1 MRSATSKTLLNNS
14 PVAVFVEHALLT
26 ITLSL
31 IILRTTYIENPHV
44 EQLQTRFFL
53 TSEVVSL
60 YMSTALLACFA
71 LWLLVR
77 VLTGRLR
84 WRKTYLGI
92 GTGLFLLAGILAC
105 LAASNKRA
113 AVTDLIVLITPMLT
127 AMFLIQ
133 LLSSR
138 QKVYLAILLVMAAA
152 VAMTAQCMD
161 QLVDSNAGMI
171 QDYEQDPAAQ
181 LERMN
186 IEPDSLEH
194 WLYEHRLYSKDI
206 RGFLMTSNSA
216 ASFFLLAVFAGLG
229 LCLDAFLQRRQPECL
244 VALVGYGLAF
254 LFGLVG
260 LLLTQSKGGLGA
272 MGLGMVL
279 LAVMSVFGGRLWKHR
294 LAAGVVLLIG
304 IGLATTAIIGY
315 GTRYGRLPG
324 GNSLLVRWQYW
335 QSTARMIG
343 DHALTGI
350 GGGNFRFFYPFYKIP
365 AATETIQDPHNFI
378 LSLLSQYGP
387 LGLAAFLAAV
397 LYPIYKGLAG
407 RYEPADLTAFS
418 SPPMS
423 KKLWMALTAV
433 SVSMLLFVRPMLVD
447 ADFLHQ
453 SADVRSAAYV
463 VLYLF
468 PAGVFVLAF
477 GLLGAVASGDGSM
490 RQRSGFL
497 IPALICGMTAVLIH
511 NLVDF
516 AIFEPGVWNL
526 FWLTAALLVSCRHND
541 TPSDIPA
548 TTALSGLQRV
558 TAGLCVSGVL
568 IAFLA
573 IAVLPPVRANRLF
586 RRALMAP
593 SPQWEVLDQAIA
605 ADALSP
611 DTAYNA
617 AGLLM
622 QAYAQQR
629 PSAKDITLLKR
640 AEWFVDIARQRNPE
654 SFKPYRLAADLALLQ
669 ADRAEGQTRTALIQ
683 EAFDSLGQAL
693 DRYPGSDRI
702 HYALAQLAEQL
713 GQTEEALTHYEQA
726 VAIERAYQA
735 QFQIMYP
742 NRSPVISRLGN
753 TAYTIA
759 QAKIE
764 ELRSQL
770 GTGQDR

>member
-1 MRSATSKTLLNNS
+1 LNDS
-14 PVAVFVEHALLT
+14 PVTVFVEHALLA

-53 TSEVVSL
+53 TSEIVSL
-60 YMSTALLACFA
+60 YLSTALLACFG

-84 WRKTYLGI
+84 WRKTFLGA
-92 GTGLFLLAGILAC
+92 GAGLFLLAGIVAC

-113 AVTDLIVLITPMLT
+113 AVTDLVVLITPMLT

-133 LLSSR
+133 LLGSR
-138 QKVYLAILLVMAAA
+138 QKVHLAILLVMAAA

-161 QLVDSNAGMI
+161 QLVDSNADLI
-171 QDYEQDPAAQ
+171 RNYEQDPAAQ
-181 LERMN
+181 LKQLN
-186 IEPDSLEH
+186 IEPDSLDH
-194 WLYEHRLYSKDI
+194 WLYEHRLYSRDI

-216 ASFFLLAVFAGLG
+216 ASFFLLAFFAGLG
-229 LCLDAFLQRRQPECL
+229 LCLDAFRQRQRPECL

-254 LFGLVG
+254 LFGLGG

-272 MGLGMVL
+272 LGIGAVL
-279 LAVMSVFGGRLWKHR
+279 LAVLSVFGRRLWKHR
-294 LAAGVVLLIG
+294 LAVGIVLLTG
-304 IGLATTAIIGY
+304 VGLAATAIIAY
-315 GTRYGRLPG
+315 GTRHGRLPG

-343 DHALTGI
+343 DHALTGV
-350 GGGNFRFFYPFYKIP
+350 GGGNFRFLYPFYKVP

-378 LSLLSQYGP
+378 LSLLGQYGP
-387 LGLAAFLAAV
+387 LGLLAFLAAV

-407 RYEPADLTAFS
+407 KYDPADLTAFS

-433 SVSMLLFVRPMLVD
+433 SVCMLLFVRPMLVD
-447 ADFLHQ
+447 ATFLHQ

-477 GLLGAVASGDGSM
+477 GLLGAVAAGDGSM

-497 IPALICGMTAVLIH
+497 MPALICGMTAVLIH

-541 TPSDIPA
+541 AALETPPV
-548 TTALSGLQRV
+548 TFSGVQRV
-558 TAGLCVSGVL
+558 AAGLSVCGIL
-568 IAFLA
+568 IAYLA

-586 RRALMAP
+586 RRALMSP

-605 ADALSP
+605 ADRLSP

-622 QAYAQQR
+622 QAYARQR
-629 PSAKDITLLKR
+629 PSVKDVTLLQRGEKF
-640 AEWFVDIARQRNPE
+640 ADIARQRNPE
-654 SFKPYRLAADLALLQ
+654 SFKPYRLAADLALMQ
-669 ADRAEGQTRTALIQ
+669 ADRAEAETRTAFIQ
-683 EAFDSLGQAL
+683 AAYDLLGEAL

-702 HYALAQLAEQL
+702 HYRLAQLAEQL
-713 GQTEEALTHYEQA
+713 GRTGEALTHYEQA
-726 VAIERAYQA
+726 VAIERAYQT
-735 QFQIMYP
+735 QFKIMYP

-764 ELRSQL
+764 ELGSQL
-770 GTGQDR
+770 DAEQDR